1 MLNEYAYLYT
11 SQDRPRREATASDK
25 IYKEF
30 LDKIVKLMGI
40 KDKDEA
46 ESEAKKYRSLIK
58 LDLEIK
64 RPALQ
69 GRQNDEKKMEE
80 MKKIMDKLETK
91 KDFDAYI
98 KNIDT
103 ERIRKHMDER
113 KAESDKRRAEK
124 NKDID
129 KNSDRKGKKG
139 DTTTDTD
146 NNTSDEMTS
155 EAKEKK
161 SKKSKSKM
169 AEITSESEDENE
181 KVSKP
186 RSRIAEQGYLL
197 SEDLLFS
204 SAQEDRKHAMKQSK
218 LNKKKK

>member
-1 MLNEYAYLYT
+1 
-11 SQDRPRREATASDK
+11 
-25 IYKEF
+25 
-30 LDKIVKLMGI
+30 
-40 KDKDEA
+40 
-46 ESEAKKYRSLIK
+46 
-58 LDLEIK
+58 
-64 RPALQ
+64 
-69 GRQNDEKKMEE
+69 
-80 MKKIMDKLETK
+80 
-91 KDFDAYI
+91 
-98 KNIDT
+98 
-103 ERIRKHMDER
+103 
-113 KAESDKRRAEK
+113 
-124 NKDID
+124 
-129 KNSDRKGKKG
+129 
-139 DTTTDTD
+139 
-146 NNTSDEMTS
+146 MTS